1 MYLRQMTAGFI
12 KNYPPRLLRKLDG
25 YMMKYMPV
33 LILILIPIFGFAGTM
48 KEIRNIDLSI
58 QGIDVL
64 VVNCGAGSLDLKG
77 FEGRDKIRVTAEI
90 EVENGHKEDLQKFIE
105 SHVRLNLEKENNKAL
120 LISDIP
126 EFSRDE
132 IAGRINLMIEV
143 PLEIDVNITDGSGA
157 IRIQN
162 LVGNVSIDDD
172 SGKIQVENIS
182 GKVIVNDASG
192 KIDIEDIR
200 GSVRV
205 RDGSG
210 PIQIDHVSGDVYVR
224 DGSGDMTI
232 LHVDGNVTVSD
243 DSGDID
249 ISDVSKAVFISA
261 AGSGELNIE
270 RVRGKIT
277 TRE

>member
-1 MYLRQMTAGFI
+1 
-12 KNYPPRLLRKLDG
+12 
-25 YMMKYMPV
+25 MKYTAV
-33 LILILIPIFGFAGTM
+33 LIFLLLPALVLAGTVQ
-48 KEIRNIDLSI
+48 EIKQLDLSI
-58 QGIDVL
+58 QGIDGL
-64 VVNCGAGSLDLKG
+64 VVSCGAGLLDLNG
-77 FEGRDKIRVTAEI
+77 VEGRDKISVTAEI
-90 EVENGHKEDLQKFIE
+90 EVEDLQKEDLQKFIE
-105 SHVRLNLEKENNKAL
+105 KNVRLNLEKRNNKAL
-120 LISDIP
+120 LKSEVQKYAP
-126 EFSRDE
+126 VELE
-132 IAGRINLMIEV
+132 ARINLMIEV
-143 PLEIDVNITDGSGA
+143 PLELDVNIADGSGT
-157 IRIQN
+157 IRVQN
-162 LVGNVSIDDD
+162 LVGNLKIDDD
-172 SGKIQVENIS
+172 TGKIQVENIF

-210 PIQIDHVSGDVYVR
+210 PIQIDHINGDVYVT

-249 ISDVSKAVFISA
+249 ISDVSRAVFISA

-270 RVRGKIT
+270 RVKGKIT

>member
-1 MYLRQMTAGFI
+1 
-12 KNYPPRLLRKLDG
+12 
-25 YMMKYMPV
+25 MKYTPV
-33 LILILIPIFGFAGTM
+33 LILILIPILAFAGTI
-48 KEIRNIDLSI
+48 KEIKKIDLSI

-64 VVNCGAGSLDLKG
+64 VVNCGAGRLDLKG
-77 FEGRDKIRVTAEI
+77 FEDRDKIRVTAEI
-90 EVENGHKEDLQKFIE
+90 EVEDGRKEDLQEFIE
-105 SHVRLNLEKENNKAL
+105 NNVRLNLEKQNNEAL

-126 EFSRDE
+126 EFSLNE
-132 IAGRINLMIEV
+132 LEARIHLMIEV
-143 PLEIDVNITDGSGA
+143 PLELNVNITDGSGA

-162 LVGNVSIDDD
+162 LVGNVTIDDD

-182 GKVIVNDASG
+182 GRVIVNDASG
-192 KIDIEDIR
+192 KIDLEDIR
-200 GSVRV
+200 GGVMV

-210 PIQIDHVSGDVYVR
+210 PIQIDHIGGDVYVS

-270 RVRGKIT
+270 RVSGKIT

>member
-1 MYLRQMTAGFI
+1 
-12 KNYPPRLLRKLDG
+12 
-25 YMMKYMPV
+25 MKYTPV
-33 LILILIPIFGFAGTM
+33 FIFLFLPALAFAANVQETR
-48 KEIRNIDLSI
+48 KFDLSI
-58 QGIDVL
+58 QGIDML
-64 VVNCGAGSLDLKG
+64 VVNCGPGILDIKG
-77 FEGRDKIRVTAEI
+77 FEDRDKIRVTAEI
-90 EVENGHKEDLQKFIE
+90 EVEDGRKEDLQKFIE
-105 SHVRLNLEKENNKAL
+105 SHVHLKLEKQKNKAL

-126 EFSRDE
+126 EFSLDE
-132 IAGRINLMIEV
+132 LEARINLMIEV

-162 LVGNVSIDDD
+162 IVGNVTIDDD

-210 PIQIDHVSGDVYVR
+210 PIQIDHIIGDVYVR

>member
-1 MYLRQMTAGFI
+1 
-12 KNYPPRLLRKLDG
+12 
-25 YMMKYMPV
+25 MKYTPI
-33 LILILIPIFGFAGTM
+33 LILILIPIFAFAGTIT
-48 KEIRNIDLSI
+48 EIQKIDLSI

-77 FEGRDKIRVTAEI
+77 VEDRNDIRVTAEI
-90 EVENGHKEDLQKFIE
+90 EVEDLRKEDFQKFIE
-105 SHVRLNLEKENNKAL
+105 NNVRLNLEKQNNKAL
-120 LISDIP
+120 LISEVQKYFLIK
-126 EFSRDE
+126 EE
-132 IAGRINLMIEV
+132 TRINLMIEV
-143 PLEIDVNITDGSGA
+143 PLELNVNITDGSGA

-162 LVGNVSIDDD
+162 HVGNVTIDDD

-192 KIDIEDIR
+192 KIDLEDIR
-200 GSVRV
+200 GSVMI

-210 PIQIDHVSGDVYVR
+210 PIQIDHVSGDVYVT
-224 DGSGDMTI
+224 DGSGDLTI

-249 ISDVSKAVFISA
+249 ISDVSKTVFIKM

-270 RVRGKIT
+270 RVKGKIT

>member
-1 MYLRQMTAGFI
+1 
-12 KNYPPRLLRKLDG
+12 
-25 YMMKYMPV
+25 MKYTPV
-33 LILILIPIFGFAGTM
+33 LILILIPVLAFAGTI
-48 KEIRNIDLSI
+48 KGTQKIDLSI

-64 VVNCGAGSLDLKG
+64 VVDCGAGRLDLKG
-77 FEGRDKIRVTAEI
+77 FEDRNDIRVTAEI
-90 EVENGHKEDLQKFIE
+90 EVEDLRKEDFQKFIE
-105 SHVRLNLEKENNKAL
+105 NNVRLNLEKQNNKAL
-120 LISDIP
+120 LISEVQKYSLIKG
-126 EFSRDE
+126 ET
-132 IAGRINLMIEV
+132 RINLMIEV
-143 PLEIDVNITDGSGA
+143 PLEFNVNITDGSGA
-157 IRIQN
+157 ILIQN
-162 LVGNVSIDDD
+162 LVGNVTIDDD

-192 KIDIEDIR
+192 KIDLEDIR
-200 GSVRV
+200 GSVMV

-210 PIQIDHVSGDVYVR
+210 PIEINHISGDVYVT

-249 ISDVSKAVFISA
+249 ISDVSKAVFISTS
-261 AGSGELNIE
+261 GSGELNIE

>member
-1 MYLRQMTAGFI
+1 
-12 KNYPPRLLRKLDG
+12 
-25 YMMKYMPV
+25 MKCTTV
-33 LILILIPIFGFAGTM
+33 LILLLLPTLALAGTVQ
-48 KEIRNIDLSI
+48 EIKKIGLSI

-64 VVNCGAGSLDLKG
+64 AVRCGAGSLDLKG
-77 FEGRDKIRVTAEI
+77 VKGRDKITVTAEI
-90 EVENGHKEDLQKFIE
+90 EVKDLRKEDLQKFIE
-105 SHVRLNLEKENNKAL
+105 NNVRLNLGKKNNKAL
-120 LISDIP
+120 LIS
-126 EFSRDE
+126 EVSKYSLNE
-132 IAGRINLMIEV
+132 LEARINLTIEV
-143 PLEIDVNITDGSGA
+143 PPEFDVNISDGSGA
-157 IRIQN
+157 IRVQN
-162 LVGNVSIDDD
+162 LVGNVKIDDD
-172 SGKIQVENIS
+172 SGKIQVENIF

-200 GSVRV
+200 GSVMV

-210 PIQIDHVSGDVYVR
+210 PIHIDHINGDVYVT

-249 ISDVSKAVFISA
+249 ISDVSRAVFISA

-270 RVRGKIT
+270 RVKGKIT

>member
-1 MYLRQMTAGFI
+1 MI
-12 KNYPPRLLRKLDG
+12 
-25 YMMKYMPV
+25 
-33 LILILIPIFGFAGTM
+33 ILFLPALVSAGTLQ
-48 KEIRNIDLSI
+48 EIKQLDLSI

-64 VVNCGAGSLDLKG
+64 EVNCGAGLLDLKG
-77 FEGRDKIRVTAEI
+77 VEGRDKISVTAEI
-90 EVENGHKEDLQKFIE
+90 EVEDLRKEDFQKFIE
-105 SHVRLNLEKENNKAL
+105 NNVRLKLEKQNNKAL
-120 LISDIP
+120 LISEVQKYSLIKG
-126 EFSRDE
+126 ET
-132 IAGRINLMIEV
+132 RINLMIEV
-143 PLEIDVNITDGSGA
+143 PLELDVNIADGSGA
-157 IRIQN
+157 IRVQN
-162 LVGNVSIDDD
+162 IVGNVKIDDD
-172 SGKIQVENIS
+172 TGKIQVENIS

-200 GSVRV
+200 GSVMI

-210 PIQIDHVSGDVYVR
+210 PIQIDYITGDVYIT
-224 DGSGDMTI
+224 DGSGDTTI

-249 ISDVSKAVFISA
+249 ISDVSRAVFIKA